1 MRKRIKKSVKKGAA
15 LILSMVLAAGMLAG
29 CGGKDETAE
38 KEPEKET
45 QAPEEAKT
53 DAENGDKVKFVF
65 VTPLIAHQVWLGAKE
80 GIEQAQKDFPGL
92 EVSWV
97 GPTGLDAN
105 EMIKC
110 IELAIAEGADGIAT
124 FGLSESAMESC
135 FKDCYEAGIDLY
147 TAGGDTPNL
156 HQYLAGGCNPDA
168 VNWGYLGGK
177 EVSKA
182 LEGKKIVAAEML
194 YQLDSEL
201 AIGVMEGYEKAF
213 AEHEAGF
220 EVVQQLSSDSDA
232 TVALQHAKDLFTA
245 YPEVNAVV
253 CCGGECAAAIA
264 QAMKEMGKEPGS
276 VIIFG
281 DGMQEDCLEEINSGY
296 VLGSLAQNYF
306 QYGYRPAMWTYM
318 KKMFGA
324 QPAETFVDAGV
335 TPINAENVDSFA
347 DHFKEGKQWFDTDYP
362 DKDWSEATGAK

>member
-110 IELAIAEGADGIAT
+110 IELAIAEGADG
-124 FGLSESAMESC
+124 LLPWP
-135 FKDCYEAGIDLY
+135 K
-147 TAGGDTPNL
+147 
-156 HQYLAGGCNPDA
+156 
-168 VNWGYLGGK
+168 
-177 EVSKA
+177 
-182 LEGKKIVAAEML
+182 
-194 YQLDSEL
+194 
-201 AIGVMEGYEKAF
+201 
-213 AEHEAGF
+213 
-220 EVVQQLSSDSDA
+220 
-232 TVALQHAKDLFTA
+232 
-245 YPEVNAVV
+245 
-253 CCGGECAAAIA
+253 
-264 QAMKEMGKEPGS
+264 
-276 VIIFG
+276 
-281 DGMQEDCLEEINSGY
+281 
-296 VLGSLAQNYF
+296 
-306 QYGYRPAMWTYM
+306 
-318 KKMFGA
+318 
-324 QPAETFVDAGV
+324 
-335 TPINAENVDSFA
+335 
-347 DHFKEGKQWFDTDYP
+347 
-362 DKDWSEATGAK
+362 